1 MNSESSAEIKYKMST
16 DYENIVRQC
25 LKNGE
30 LWEDPDFAAVQG
42 SVFYYQST
50 PFAFEWKR
58 PPVREPFII
67 FEEQQFLHALGL
79 ENVH

>member
-1 MNSESSAEIKYKMST
+1 MST

-30 LWEDPDFAAVQG
+30 LWEDPDFSAVQG

-58 PPVREPFII
+58 PPVRQLLRHFID
-67 FEEQQFLHALGL
+67 EMC
-79 ENVH
+79 